1 MLDEREQSA
10 LTEEEIALKIAARKK
25 VEADAEEADERAR
38 IQTIGGAAFG
48 VLGLLVAGFALLV
61 QENVM
66 IGMIGSVI
74 GFVGF
79 GVITAAQGAK
89 WLGRDK

>member
-1 MLDEREQSA
+1 MDQRQDSGLTQEQ
-10 LTEEEIALKIAARKK
+10 IAIKIAERKK
-25 VEADAEEADERAR
+25 AEAEAEEADERAR
-38 IQTIGGAAFG
+38 IQTVGGAAFG
-48 VLGLLVAGFALLV
+48 ILGLLVAGIALLV
-61 QENVM
+61 QQNVM

>member
-1 MLDEREQSA
+1 MLDEREQVA
-10 LTEEEIALKIAARKK
+10 LTEEEVALKIAARKK
-25 VEADAEEADERAR
+25 AEADAEEADERAR

>member
-1 MLDEREQSA
+1 MLDEREQVA
-10 LTEEEIALKIAARKK
+10 LTEEEVALKIAARKK
-25 VEADAEEADERAR
+25 AEADAEEADERAR

-48 VLGLLVAGFALLV
+48 VLGLLVAGVALLI

>member
-1 MLDEREQSA
+1 MLDEREQVA

-25 VEADAEEADERAR
+25 AEADAEEADERAR

-48 VLGLLVAGFALLV
+48 VLGLLVAGVALLI